1 MATLYF
7 WAEKVGGECI
17 WWC

>member
-7 WAEKVGGECI
+7 WAEKVGGACI